1 MISDEKHM
9 PYDRIMVSKDF
20 SKAPPPLRAAGF
32 HDEYGIEVQLGSKIA
47 EVDALSKTI
56 SFANGTSLKYDKAI
70 IASGCSARRLPPSV
84 SSPNFTNVH
93 SLRTADDT
101 AALKAAAAGAKNVV
115 IVGAGFIGLEA
126 AFALKKQLNVANVTV
141 VEPSQVPL
149 QHVLGAEVGAV
160 FRSIHEK
167 NGVNFKLGSGV
178 KAITGSSTAASS
190 VTLSDGSTLPCDLVV
205 VAIGVQPNTDFVKGV
220 TKANDGSITVDPFFR
235 STSSSLYAAGDVARF
250 PYFLTGESVR
260 IEHWAHAQQCGRVA
274 GRNAAGRS
282 QKFETVP
289 YFWTMQWG
297 DKINYVGNATSFDHV
312 HVEGSLADKK
322 FMAYYCKGDHVL
334 AVAAMG
340 IPNAATYTAE
350 ALRLGSMPSLVDLK
364 SGANLASI
372 QATLRSAASGCCGG
386 GGGSGCC
393 GSKVG
398 EDKAA

>member
-1 MISDEKHM
+1 
-9 PYDRIMVSKDF
+9 MVSKDF
-20 SKAPPPLRAAGF
+20 SKAPAPLRAAGF
-32 HDEYGIEVQLGSKIA
+32 HDEYDIEVQLGSKVA

-56 SFANGTSLKYDKAI
+56 SFADGAKLKFDKAI
-70 IASGCSARRLPPSV
+70 IASGCSPRALPAAV
-84 SSPNFTNVH
+84 SSPKFTNVH
-93 SLRTADDT
+93 TLRTADDT
-101 AALKAAAAGAKNVV
+101 AALKATAAGAKRVV
-115 IVGAGFIGLEA
+115 VVGGGFIGLEA
-126 AFALKKQLNVANVTV
+126 AFALKKQLNVESVTV

-160 FRSIHEK
+160 FRGIHEK
-167 NGVNFKLGSGV
+167 NGVQFKLGSGV
-178 KAITGSSTAASS
+178 KSISGDASKASS
-190 VTLSDGSTLPCDLVV
+190 VTLVDGSSLPCDFVV

-220 TKANDGSITVDPFFR
+220 AKGKDGSITVDPFFR
-235 STSSSLYAAGDVARF
+235 STNSSVYAAGDVARF

-297 DKINYVGNATSFDHV
+297 DKINYVGNASSFDHV

-322 FMAYYCKGDHVL
+322 FLAYYCRGDQVL

-340 IPNAATYTAE
+340 VPNAATYTAE
-350 ALRLGSMPSLVDLK
+350 ALRLGSMPSLSDLQG
-364 SGANLASI
+364 GANLSSI
-372 QATLRSAASGCCGG
+372 QATLKKAASGCCGG
-386 GGGSGCC
+386 GGAAGCC
-393 GSKVG
+393 GSKAG